1 MASTFCLQKG
11 NETTGGSVNRAVA
24 MALPADAVQ
33 DQIISRNVGSS
44 FITDQ
49 LHSLVIGTEFAAAKM
64 AEATLN
70 T

>member
-1 MASTFCLQKG
+1 MAM
-11 NETTGGSVNRAVA
+11 V
-24 MALPADAVQ
+24 LPADAVQ
-33 DQIISRNVGSS
+33 DQIILRNVGSS

-49 LHSLVIGTEFAAAKM
+49 LHSLIIGTELVAEKT